1 MGHISLETETP
12 LILNATPWARTPS
25 PQEHGG
31 SHMPPL
37 FPGEHVVSIYYTL
50 GTALTFLN

>member
-37 FPGEHVVSIYYTL
+37 VPSEHVVSIYYTP